1 MEGAAPRYAGWP
13 ARAIAICA
21 GKNGRDR
28 FPLSRTVGMRANRRI
43 GERVG
48 RSGVSVEGEIEV
60 ERDFRRNPADQE
72 SIDSARKE
80 A

>member
-1 MEGAAPRYAGWP
+1 MEGAAPRYTGCP

-28 FPLSRTVGMRANRRI
+28 FPLSRTVGMRANRRV

-48 RSGVSVEGEIEV
+48 VSLEGEIEV
-60 ERDFRRNPADQE
+60 ERDFIRNPADQE
-72 SIDSARKE
+72 SVDSARKE